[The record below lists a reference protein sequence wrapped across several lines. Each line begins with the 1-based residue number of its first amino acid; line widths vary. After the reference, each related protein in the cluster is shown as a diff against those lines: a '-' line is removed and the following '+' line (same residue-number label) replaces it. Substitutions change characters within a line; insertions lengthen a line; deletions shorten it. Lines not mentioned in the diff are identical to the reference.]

1 MDQRLEDALAANERL
16 RAVVRTLRYRV
27 KHSHDCNMMQ
37 TWWDEKTLPCS
48 CGLRAIID
56 EAKEALNEQG

>member
-16 RAVVRTLRYRV
+16 RKVVNDLRYRI
-27 KHSHDCNMMQ
+27 KHTNECALMQ

-56 EAKEALNEQG
+56 EAKEALNE

>member
-1 MDQRLEDALAANERL
+1 MDQRLEDALAANAKL
-16 RAVVRTLRYRV
+16 RKVVTDLRYRV

-37 TWWDEKTLPCS
+37 TWWDEKKLPCS

-56 EAKEALNEQG
+56 EAKEALNE

>member
-16 RAVVRTLRYRV
+16 RKVVNDLRRRV
-27 KHSHDCNMMQ
+27 QHSNNCDLVN
-37 TWWDEKTLPCS
+37 TWALEKTEPCS
-48 CGLRAIID
+48 CGLRALID